1 MSIKDRRN
9 AVLKS
14 SISLN
19 SIRDSVTSFGKG
31 ISQSISKANEIV
43 KQTRKTNVFKKTLIG
58 KDNEYFR
65 KRRENI
71 RRKDREDELEAS
83 SVKGATKAQGNVVS
97 KSVKGLLGRV
107 LNFFGIILLGWLLN
121 TLPGILKSISNLIR
135 RVQKLIKILTD
146 FVDGVKDFFVGMGQ
160 GIAQIFASL
169 PKFDFNQ
176 GKQDADKASKSLEGG
191 ITLARQDFEQSVRNF
206 GMPAGL
212 GLDPRNPEGLI
223 ELDPDKKGGKKQ
235 GDEAPPTDGADAP
248 PQNVDVDEK
257 EKEMKGANLVN
268 VGGKDEGAEQA
279 KLLDKKLK
287 DAQDNDEAVK
297 GLKSKVA
304 QDKGETINDKNFEE
318 EDKKEEDKNQK
329 FIIDGLNARLDEL
342 VGGKAKKETAK
353 GKTVDEGEMLEKGK
367 ETISK
372 SVSPMKD
379 LNPFKIAADL
389 LNPFKNRNK
398 DADSITPN
406 TKNRSALKRNK
417 RRNGN
422 TVMIVEKAVQP
433 PQMVSVGSGSNKTNL
448 NMNVN
453 KNNEEQIMKKMSTLA
468 LNK

>member
-43 KQTRKTNVFKKTLIG
+43 KQTRKSNVFKRTLIG

-83 SVKGATKAQGNVVS
+83 GVKGAAKAQGNVVS

-121 TLPGILKSISNLIR
+121 TLPGILKSIGNLIKKI
-135 RVQKLIKILTD
+135 QKLIGILTN
-146 FVDGVKDFFVGMGQ
+146 FVDGVKDFLVGMGQ

-176 GKQDADKASKSLEGG
+176 GKQEADKASKSLEGG
-191 ITLARQDFEQSVRNF
+191 LNLAREDFRQSARDF
-206 GMPAGL
+206 GNPAGL
-212 GLDPRNPEGLI
+212 GLDPRDPEGLI
-223 ELDPDKKGGKKQ
+223 ELDPDKGDKKK

-248 PQNVDVDEK
+248 PQNVDVDQK

-268 VGGKDEGAEQA
+268 VGGKDEDAEQG

-304 QDKGETINDKNFEE
+304 QDKGETINDKKFEE
-318 EDKKEEDKNQK
+318 EDKKEEEQNQK
-329 FIIDGLNARLDEL
+329 FIIDGLIARLDEL

-372 SVSPMKD
+372 SVSGFKD
-379 LNPFKIAADL
+379 LNPFKIARNL
-389 LNPFKNRNK
+389 LNPFKKKNK

-422 TVMIVEKAVQP
+422 TIMIVEKAVQQ
-433 PQMVSVGSGSNKTNL
+433 PQGVSVGSGSNQTTLNINSNKTND
-448 NMNVN
+448 
-453 KNNEEQIMKKMSTLA
+453 EQIMKKMSTLA

>member
-43 KQTRKTNVFKKTLIG
+43 KQTRKSNVFKRTLIG

-83 SVKGATKAQGNVVS
+83 GVKGAAKAQGNVVS

-121 TLPGILKSISNLIR
+121 TLPGILKSIRNLIKKI
-135 RVQKLIKILTD
+135 QNLIGILTN
-146 FVDGVKDFFVGMGQ
+146 FVDGVKDFLVGMGQ

-191 ITLARQDFEQSVRNF
+191 LNLARQDFYQSVKNF
-206 GMPAGL
+206 GEPSGL
-212 GLDPRNPEGLI
+212 GLDPNNPEGVI
-223 ELDPDKKGGKKQ
+223 ELDPDKQ
-235 GDEAPPTDGADAP
+235 GDKKKGEEAPPTDGADAP
-248 PQNVDVDEK
+248 PQNVDVDQK
-257 EKEMKGANLVN
+257 EKEMKGADLVN
-268 VGGKDEGAEQA
+268 VGGKDEDAEQA

-318 EDKKEEDKNQK
+318 EDKKEEEENQK
-329 FIIDGLNARLDEL
+329 TIIDGINARLDEL

-372 SVSPMKD
+372 SVSGIKD

-389 LNPFKNRNK
+389 LNPFKKRNK
-398 DADSITPN
+398 DSDSITPN

-422 TVMIVEKAVQP
+422 TVMIVEKAVQQ
-433 PQMVSVGSGSNKTNL
+433 PQGVSVGSGSNKTTL

>member
-83 SVKGATKAQGNVVS
+83 GVKGAAKAQGNVVS

-169 PKFDFNQ
+169 PKFDFNL
-176 GKQDADKASKSLEGG
+176 GKNEADKASKSLEGG
-191 ITLARQDFEQSVRNF
+191 LNLAREDFRQSVRDF
-206 GMPAGL
+206 GKPAAL
-212 GLDPRNPEGLI
+212 GLDPRDPEGLI
-223 ELDPDKKGGKKQ
+223 ELDPDKQ
-235 GDEAPPTDGADAP
+235 GDKKKGEEAPPTDGADAP
-248 PQNVDVDEK
+248 PQNVDADEK
-257 EKEMKGANLVN
+257 EKEMKNANLVN

-329 FIIDGLNARLDEL
+329 TIIDGINARLDEL

-353 GKTVDEGEMLEKGK
+353 GKTVDEEEMLEKGK
-367 ETISK
+367 ETIAK

-433 PQMVSVGSGSNKTNL
+433 PQMVSVGSGSNKTTL